1 VAIKTI
7 KGKKYYYRNRR
18 IGKQVIS
25 EYIGTGHTALLM
37 SQLDEHE
44 REQAKLRR
52 RAWKEIQRR
61 EAAIDAQIDELGD
74 HIKALV
80 DAHLIIS
87 GMHQHKREWRRKRA
101 PIE

>member
-1 VAIKTI
+1 M
-7 KGKKYYYRNRR
+7 GWRDNQYYYRSSRVN
-18 IGKQVIS
+18 GQVKTS
-25 EYIGTGHTALLM
+25 YVGTGHTALLM

-61 EAAIDAQIDELGD
+61 ESAIDAQIDELGD

-87 GMHQHKREWRRKRA
+87 GMHQHKREWRRKRD